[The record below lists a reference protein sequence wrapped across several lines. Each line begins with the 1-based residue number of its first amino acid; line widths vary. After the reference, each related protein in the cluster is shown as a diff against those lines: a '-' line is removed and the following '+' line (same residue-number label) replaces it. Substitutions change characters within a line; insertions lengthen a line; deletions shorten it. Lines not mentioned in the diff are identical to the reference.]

1 MNNYLIDKQDPRV
14 AALFRRM
21 EKVNKTLD
29 KLETAGRPTFK
40 GLRFLTDSELSEILR
55 ISRHTLWEY
64 RTLGVIPY
72 YLICGKI
79 LYCEAEIRQLL
90 EDGRRQSIEEK
101 ELL

>member
-1 MNNYLIDKQDPRV
+1 MNNYLIDRQDPRV
-14 AALFRRM
+14 AVLFHRM

-29 KLETAGRPTFK
+29 KLENDNRPTFK
-40 GLRFLTDSELSEILR
+40 GRRYLTDSELSAILR

-64 RTLGVIPY
+64 RTAGVIPY

-90 EDGRRQSIEEK
+90 EDGRKRSIEEM